1 MLIATKGT
9 SEVNKLKTLLSREF
23 DMNDLGA
30 GKKILRMERF
40 NPKNAKH
47 VSTPLAHNFKWS
59 TTLCPKI
66 DDEVE
71 DMSKVPDASAAGC
84 FMYAMVCTRLD
95 LAQVVSAVIKFLL
108 NLGRSHIGIQSSVP
122 PDT

>member
-1 MLIATKGT
+1 MLIAAKGT

-40 NPKNAKH
+40 NLKNAKH

-66 DDEVE
+66 DDELE
-71 DMSKVPDASAAGC
+71 DMSKVPDASAMWC
-84 FMYAMVCTRLD
+84 FMYAMVCTR
-95 LAQVVSAVIKFLL
+95 
-108 NLGRSHIGIQSSVP
+108 
-122 PDT
+122 